1 MSEYK
6 ITKQLIKKFQDAV
19 PEVRLLNGATKQAS
33 VTVTYANGFEYKV
46 VVEKVV
52 NNMEDYTYRKDSVS
66 MWYPTSCSSATL
78 IDVPKELQFIV
89 DKLSALVQTNE
100 AEEEEI
106 KIEFE
111 NHLQKF
117 YSEMGWVK

>member
-19 PEVRLLNGATKQAS
+19 PEVRLLNGTTKQAS
-33 VTVTYANGFEYKV
+33 VTVTYANGFEYKI

-52 NNMEDYTYRKDSVS
+52 NSMKDYTSRKDSVS
-66 MWYPTSCSSATL
+66 MWYPTSSSSATR
-78 IDVPKELQFIV
+78 IDVPEELYFIV
-89 DKLSALVQTNE
+89 DKLNGLVQTNE
-100 AEEEEI
+100 TEEKKI
-106 KIEFE
+106 KQEFE

-117 YSEMGWVK
+117 YSEMGWFK

>member
-1 MSEYK
+1 MSQYK

-33 VTVTYANGFEYKV
+33 VTVTYANGFKYEI

-52 NNMEDYTYRKDSVS
+52 NNMEDYTSRKDSVG
-66 MWYPTSCSSATL
+66 MWYPTSSSSATR

-89 DKLSALVQTNE
+89 DKLKELVQTDE
-100 AEEEEI
+100 AEENEL
-106 KIEFE
+106 KQEFE

>member
-33 VTVTYANGFEYKV
+33 ATVVYANGFEYKI

-52 NNMEDYTYRKDSVS
+52 NNMEDYTSRKDSVD
-66 MWYPTSCSSATL
+66 MWYPTSSRSATR
-78 IDVPKELQFIV
+78 IEVPKDLDFVV
-89 DKLSALVQTNE
+89 DKLNNLVQTIRT
-100 AEEEEI
+100 EEKEY
-106 KIEFE
+106 KQEFE
-111 NHLQKF
+111 NYLQKF
-117 YSEMGWVK
+117 YSEMGWK